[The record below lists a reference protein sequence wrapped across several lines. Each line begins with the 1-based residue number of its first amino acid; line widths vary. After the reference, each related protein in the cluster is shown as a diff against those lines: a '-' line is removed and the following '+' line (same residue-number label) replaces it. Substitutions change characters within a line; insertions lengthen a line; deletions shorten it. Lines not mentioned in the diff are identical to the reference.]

1 MNRRLDIRPRAG
13 HLYLGLLLA
22 GILAIGSGCEEDSTI
37 RPEQAEPFVAQ
48 WSESVEE
55 TLREMAVAPAGKQS
69 FKARLEK
76 ARKADE
82 DKTQRDGPPFDV
94 FVDQVYQERDYK
106 FALVGPA
113 GLTERGEAVW
123 QVLKRVDEQAVDP
136 SAYALLEIEAKLSE
150 LADAYARFEALASFE
165 TSDAERAA
173 ALQWVDEQPAD
184 AFELSADNYEALT
197 HAVLESD
204 SAERMKQR
212 LADYESVSEGMAEI
226 EAHLEQ
232 LLARDVVRYAA
243 EMKHFRIRDVFIHRK
258 NFDRWNTTSTTER
271 RPLKARAAWH
281 AQSVWRKAGLITDTI
296 AELHQTDLLY
306 ERTRQTLRD
315 VLSADAAATMAQ
327 LLPQHPQYAK
337 LQKEYLRYRAIVEKG
352 GWQKVEPVSTL
363 RKGQRHP
370 TVQKLKERLQ
380 IEGYYPADA
389 PVDTQFDDALEA
401 AITAYQ
407 TTHQMQANGKPHRG
421 FWGSLNISAQR
432 RMQQLALNLERWRA
446 SNIRH
451 SDELYVYINIPDFTA
466 EVWDKQQ
473 REMRFGVVVGNNAT
487 AVDEETNKTVYINH
501 TPTLSAYIDRV
512 IYNPYWVVTPRIR
525 VDEILPQVR
534 ESVEASY
541 QAKIRRLLAS
551 KAPKKATPLGLGG
564 LGLGALNANAGEDR
578 TLASVTA
585 QPGTGRPA
593 PAKPDSAPAP
603 AAAPAP
609 APSAPQNAE
618 AYWSVRAD
626 KHVVFDVAA
635 LKKLVGDASPAGA
648 SPGGDGA
655 LSRLK
660 SQFFYLDPATGTVDV
675 SVTHKDHIPAWYA
688 ANDYEVMYPGNLK
701 WEYVRMLPG
710 EKNSLGKVK
719 VIFPNMHDIYLHDT
733 PAKSLFRQDI
743 RSFSHGCIRMED
755 PLGFAEYLLRR
766 DGRWDEYDVP
776 KILSGDS
783 YDEAIFL
790 KRQIPVHIDYFTA
803 RVDDN
808 GRANFLADIYKKD
821 RYDAPDE
828 G

>member
-1 MNRRLDIRPRAG
+1 MNRRLDIKPGAG
-13 HLYLGLLLA
+13 HLLFGLLIG
-22 GILAIGSGCEEDSTI
+22 GILALGVGCDENNSI
-37 RPEQAEPFVAQ
+37 PAEQAEPFVAQ
-48 WSESVEE
+48 WSGSVEE

-76 ARKADE
+76 ARAAEEK
-82 DKTQRDGPPFDV
+82 KTQRDAAPYDV
-94 FVDQVYQERDYK
+94 FVDEVYQERDYK
-106 FALVGPA
+106 FSLVGPA

-123 QVLKRVDEQAVDP
+123 DVLKRVDEQAVDP
-136 SAYALLEIEAKLSE
+136 SSYALSEIEAELSKLAE
-150 LADAYARFEALASFE
+150 ANTRFEALASFE
-165 TSDAERAA
+165 TSDAERAE
-173 ALQWVDEQPAD
+173 ALKWVGEQPAD

-197 HAVLESD
+197 QAVLESD
-204 SAERMKQR
+204 SSERMKQR
-212 LADYESVSEGMAEI
+212 LADYESVSKGMADI
-226 EAHLEQ
+226 EAHIEQ

-258 NFDRWNTTSTTER
+258 NFDRWNTTSTNER
-271 RPLKARAAWH
+271 RPLKARAAWE
-281 AQSVWRKAGLITDTI
+281 AQTVWRTAGLITDTI
-296 AELHQTDLLY
+296 AEANQTELLY

-315 VLSADAAATMAQ
+315 VLGADAAATMAD

-337 LQKEYLRYRAIVEKG
+337 LQKEYLRYRAIVDKG
-352 GWQKVEPVSTL
+352 GWEEVEPVNAL
-363 RKGQRHP
+363 RKGQSHA
-370 TVQKLKERLQ
+370 TAQKLKKRLQ

-389 PVDTQFDDALEA
+389 PVDSKYDEALEA
-401 AITAYQ
+401 AISAYQ
-407 TTHQMQANGKPHRG
+407 TTHQMEVSGTPHRG

-432 RMQQLALNLERWRA
+432 RMEQLALNMERWRA

-451 SDELYVYINIPDFTA
+451 ADDLYVYINIPDFTV

-487 AVDEETNKTVYINH
+487 AIDEETKKSVHVNQ
-501 TPTLSAYIDRV
+501 TPTMSAYIDRV

-525 VDEILPQVR
+525 ADEILPKVR

-541 QAKIRRLLAS
+541 QAKIRRLLAT
-551 KAPKKATPLGLGG
+551 KAPAKAAPSTILGRLGSFRSNSEESG
-564 LGLGALNANAGEDR
+564 
-578 TLASVTA
+578 TLTSTTA
-585 QPGTGRPA
+585 QPGMGQPTIVQPNSGDA
-593 PAKPDSAPAP
+593 TS
-603 AAAPAP
+603 APAP
-609 APSAPQNAE
+609 APSTSQNAE
-618 AYWSVRAD
+618 AYWSVRGD

-635 LKKLVGDASPAGA
+635 LRKLVGGDAAGGEDAVSP
-648 SPGGDGA
+648 
-655 LSRLK
+655 LK
-660 SQFFYLDPATGTVDV
+660 SQFFYLDPASGTVDV

-688 ANDYEVMYPGNLK
+688 ANEYEVMYPGNLK

-719 VIFPNMHDIYLHDT
+719 VIFPNMQDIYLHDT

-755 PLGFAEYLLRR
+755 PLGFAEYLLKR
-766 DGRWDEYDVP
+766 DGRWDEYNVP

-783 YDEAIFL
+783 YDEAIFF

-803 RVDDN
+803 RVDDS